1 MEHIGSLS
9 YADLSIIAHFIKI
22 QKKKKKNTYV
32 NITTILIRKIHDF
45 KLLVS
50 SSQWCL

>member
-9 YADLSIIAHFIKI
+9 YVDLSFIAHFI
-22 QKKKKKNTYV
+22 KKKNTYV
-32 NITTILIRKIHDF
+32 NITTILIRKIHGF

>member
-22 QKKKKKNTYV
+22 QKKKNTYV

>member
-9 YADLSIIAHFIKI
+9 YVDLSIIAYFIKI
-22 QKKKKKNTYV
+22 QKKKHTYV
-32 NITTILIRKIHDF
+32 NITTILIRKIHGI

>member
-9 YADLSIIAHFIKI
+9 YVDLSIIAYFIKI
-22 QKKKKKNTYV
+22 QKKNTYV
-32 NITTILIRKIHDF
+32 NITTILIRKIHGI

>member
-22 QKKKKKNTYV
+22 QKKKTTYV

>member
-1 MEHIGSLS
+1 MQIFQLLHILLK
-9 YADLSIIAHFIKI
+9 Y
-22 QKKKKKNTYV
+22 KKKKNTYV